1 MSICLNERGKHLGP
15 CCLRHI
21 GTGRK
26 TLSLA
31 TLWNV
36 IGFAS
41 LSLQVKGFFQ
51 TQYGLW
57 HIDVM
62 LGKLLRR
69 SGKQSKDRR
78 RKHGA
83 ITANY

>member
-1 MSICLNERGKHLGP
+1 MSIFFNERGKHLGT

-21 GTGRK
+21 GTDRK

-31 TLWNV
+31 KQWNV

-41 LSLQVKGFFQ
+41 LSLQGKMVGRCLQVKGFFQ

-57 HIDVM
+57 HVDVM
-62 LGKLLRR
+62 L
-69 SGKQSKDRR
+69 
-78 RKHGA
+78 
-83 ITANY
+83 